1 MAVSLNLAKR
11 LPKRL
16 YRSSSDDIS
25 CARMVLVSGHGAGR
39 GVQWGFCKQEVM
51 VALVLGCPLSS
62 L

>member
-39 GVQWGFCKQEVM
+39 VCSGVSASKR
-51 VALVLGCPLSS
+51 
-62 L
+62 